1 MMIRIHRLL
10 VAVLLLACASTSF
23 AQEEHAYTEGPVIN
37 ISYVKIKPGMFD
49 VYMKYLQT
57 TYKQIMEE
65 QKKAGIVV
73 DYGVFQAFARS
84 PKEAD
89 LYLTTTFKNWA
100 ALDGLTDKTDAVTRK
115 VWGTLQKS
123 DAAAI
128 DREKMREILGQE
140 IVQELI
146 LK

>member
-1 MMIRIHRLL
+1 
-10 VAVLLLACASTSF
+10 VV
-23 AQEEHAYTEGPVIN
+23 
-37 ISYVKIKPGMFD
+37 SY
-49 VYMKYLQT
+49 
-57 TYKQIMEE
+57 
-65 QKKAGIVV
+65 GI
-73 DYGVFQAFARS
+73 YQAFARS

-100 ALDGLTDKTDAVTRK
+100 ALDGLTDRTDAITRK

-123 DAAAI
+123 DEAAI
-128 DREKMREILGQE
+128 DREKLREILGQE

>member
-1 MMIRIHRLL
+1 MTRVNRLL
-10 VAVLLLACASTSF
+10 LAVLLLAFASSSF
-23 AQEEHAYTEGPVIN
+23 AQEEHAYTEGTVTN

-49 VYMKYLQT
+49 AYMNYLQT

-73 DYGVFQAFARS
+73 SYGIYQAFARS

-100 ALDGLTDKTDAVTRK
+100 ALDGLTDRTDAITRK

-123 DAAAI
+123 DEAAI
-128 DREKMREILGQE
+128 DREKLREILGQE